1 MRGTTATAIENID
14 SDITKKLA
22 TLELEANKHVVSI
35 DGKKVKNNT
44 SLLEAIGTA
53 LRCLQS
59 VDITQSI
66 ERSKCK
72 LLLKGGVSLAIILD
86 KKLFQDKLNTQN
98 ELSSGET
105 KFVKQ
110 RLSTVLRR

>member
-1 MRGTTATAIENID
+1 MLKNY
-14 SDITKKLA
+14 KK
-22 TLELEANKHVVSI
+22 
-35 DGKKVKNNT
+35 T

-59 VDITQSI
+59 IDITQNI

-72 LLLKGGVSLAIILD
+72 LLLIGGVSLAFILD
-86 KKLFQDKLNTQN
+86 KKLFQDKLNTKN

-105 KFVKQ
+105 KLVKQ
-110 RLSTVLRR
+110 RCSDCPKKVVCNSQAVECKH